1 MEIETSDMKSII
13 NIVLNVTVEENSLL
27 GKKNLP

>member
-1 MEIETSDMKSII
+1 MEIETSNMKSII